1 MGGGGGGGGT
11 GNRVNFIV
19 SQPKSSYFPPP
30 PPRDLYR
37 LVSWFQSNDR
47 RLPRMKLYM
56 NIMDAFVLS

>member
-1 MGGGGGGGGT
+1 MGGGGRESGKFYSVT
-11 GNRVNFIV
+11 TKILLL
-19 SQPKSSYFPPP
+19 PPP